1 MHMLDQMYPPI
12 EHGTGSIQ
20 SIDQEAHFYGT
31 DESKTIIEPFKICS
45 TLSGVSDSESIGQD
59 SKPDTDKTKNGQI
72 VKRPRT
78 ILNQVQR
85 KLFKNA
91 FEATPKP
98 CRKVL

>member
-1 MHMLDQMYPPI
+1 MQDQIYPPI
-12 EHGTGSIQ
+12 EQGTGSIQ
-20 SIDQEAHFYGT
+20 SNDQEAHFYGT
-31 DESKTIIEPFKICS
+31 DESEIIINSRICRII
-45 TLSGVSDSESIGQD
+45 LGVSDSESIGQD
-59 SKPDTDKTKNGQI
+59 SKPDTDKSKNGQI

-98 CRKVL
+98 CRKV

>member
-1 MHMLDQMYPPI
+1 MKVSL
-12 EHGTGSIQ
+12 SLN
-20 SIDQEAHFYGT
+20 
-31 DESKTIIEPFKICS
+31 SKNKLRF
-45 TLSGVSDSESIGQD
+45 SGVSDSESIGQD